1 MNYAVFEFYRNKN
14 GSNEARQKF
23 FSTKK
28 IAELGE
34 GISSIWDLEQH
45 VLGLTPLEI

>member
-1 MNYAVFEFYRNKN
+1 MQFLNFIEIKMDQTKLGR
-14 GSNEARQKF
+14 S
-23 FSTKK
+23 FSAQKK

-45 VLGLTPLEI
+45 VLALTPLEI